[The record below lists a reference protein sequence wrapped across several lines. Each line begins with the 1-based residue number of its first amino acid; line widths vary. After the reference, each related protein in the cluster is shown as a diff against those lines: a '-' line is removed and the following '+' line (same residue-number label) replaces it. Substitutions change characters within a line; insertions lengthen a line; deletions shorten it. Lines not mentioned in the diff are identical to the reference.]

1 MFCDFADVEA
11 ELYNM
16 QMEEEEKK
24 EKSDYHQK
32 NQGYGRKGDGDNRK
46 GYGNKRGH
54 KKDGYGDHELSKDYA
69 EKMGFN
75 FRDKNPTFK
84 NEKKKSNEEVR

>member
-32 NQGYGRKGDGDNRK
+32 NQGYGRKGDGK

-84 NEKKKSNEEVR
+84 NEKKKNNEEVR